1 MVDNSSVNESVLT
14 KDTTTGN
21 PIFKPLPK
29 DDLSIIQDINNVQ
42 INSTQS
48 TNPVII

>member
-1 MVDNSSVNESVLT
+1 MSDYSSVNESVLT
-14 KDTTTGN
+14 KDTITGQA
-21 PIFKPLPK
+21 IFKTLPK
-29 DDLSIIQDINNVQ
+29 DDLSIIQDTNNVQ